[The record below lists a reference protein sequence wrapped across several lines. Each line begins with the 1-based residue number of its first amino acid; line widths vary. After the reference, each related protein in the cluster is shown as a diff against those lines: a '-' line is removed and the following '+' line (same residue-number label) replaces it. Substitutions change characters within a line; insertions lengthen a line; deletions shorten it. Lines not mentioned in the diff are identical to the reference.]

1 MSKIKLIY
9 SYILSVVLFLC
20 FISCNTKLTPVEQL
34 QVMADD
40 MKANSSSYSD
50 EEWEAK
56 AQEFQQLEEKVEANK
71 GEYTDE
77 ELKEIGRQKGICLAY
92 FTKHAAK
99 GFKENMEDMMHEAS
113 GLIEGFTEGLSE

>member
-1 MSKIKLIY
+1 M
-9 SYILSVVLFLC
+9 V
-20 FISCNTKLTPVEQL
+20 
-34 QVMADD
+34 DD

-50 EEWEAK
+50 DDWEAK
-56 AQEFQQLEEKVEANK
+56 AQEFQQLEEDFEANK

-99 GFKENMEDMMHEAS
+99 CFKESMEDAMHEAT

>member
-1 MSKIKLIY
+1 MAKIY
-9 SYILSVVLFLC
+9 SIIIAVLIC
-20 FISCNTKLTPVEQL
+20 VGVTSCHTKLTPVEQL

-40 MKANSSSYSD
+40 MKANSSSYSE
-50 EEWEAK
+50 EEWETK

-99 GFKENMEDMMHEAS
+99 GFKESMEDAMHEAT
-113 GLIEGFTEGLSE
+113 GLIEGFTEGLKE